1 MGVKWI
7 EGSSIQ
13 YGEGENVDLECYSEG
28 GHPPPKLV
36 IRSKSNVA
44 QKEVSTISEGASVT
58 RSISLAGSDQQNN
71 TEITCHAEQ
80 RGLNGVLLYNSSVS
94 IIRLEVLSP
103 LMLICMDWWCGWEIL
118 IFVLLV
124 VGLFIL
130 VACCGMYFF
139 FATRGK
145 PYNLVMYDSEENNAS
160 KQHLMFQQETP
171 VRIPDPAFVLQT
183 QTNNSAFDLSLNNQ
197 VDYHTYIYDTNSNT
211 ESKYQESVQSI
222 NNESNKQQNE
232 QNI

>member
-1 MGVKWI
+1 MGVKWN

-13 YGEGENVDLECYSEG
+13 YGEGENVDLTCYSEG
-28 GHPPPKLV
+28 GHPPPTLV

-80 RGLNGVLLYNSSVS
+80 RGQNGVLLYNSSVS

-145 PYNLVMYDSEENNAS
+145 PYNLVMYDSENNN
-160 KQHLMFQQETP
+160 L
-171 VRIPDPAFVLQT
+171 
-183 QTNNSAFDLSLNNQ
+183 NFDLSLSNQ
-197 VDYHTYIYDTNSNT
+197 VDYHTHDYDMNSNR
-211 ESKYQESVQSI
+211 ERKSLQNINMEASYQERLL
-222 NNESNKQQNE
+222 KQQENE
-232 QNI
+232 KYINTET